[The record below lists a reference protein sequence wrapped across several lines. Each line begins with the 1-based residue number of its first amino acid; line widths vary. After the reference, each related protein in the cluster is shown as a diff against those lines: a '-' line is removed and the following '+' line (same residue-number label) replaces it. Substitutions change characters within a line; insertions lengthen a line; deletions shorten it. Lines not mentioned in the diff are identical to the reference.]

1 MAGAGVEACGLT
13 SGSQKNTKLGRL
25 DLYSL
30 AWSLATAWRA
40 AAYTLRLADIY
51 FKEETGR
58 RMAAKPL
65 ARNEVKA
72 GCGEYCKVTEL
83 VAALRLKRGHYSG
96 NGILLA
102 RA

>member
-1 MAGAGVEACGLT
+1 
-13 SGSQKNTKLGRL
+13 
-25 DLYSL
+25 
-30 AWSLATAWRA
+30 
-40 AAYTLRLADIY
+40 
-51 FKEETGR
+51 
-58 RMAAKPL
+58 MAAKPL

>member
-51 FKEETGR
+51 FKEERPAHGR
-58 RMAAKPL
+58 QA
-65 ARNEVKA
+65 
-72 GCGEYCKVTEL
+72 
-83 VAALRLKRGHYSG
+83 
-96 NGILLA
+96 A
-102 RA
+102 RAQ